1 MRHDLRLLA
10 ADKTLWIIAAIFL
23 ALISYGTFNGARFA
37 AERKAVVGDLQT
49 RGEQALQKQK
59 AEAVEFETG
68 AKPMPTATPDVL
80 LPRGKSYPVVLPPAP
95 LAALSIG
102 QADIYPYSTNVDIMT
117 EKNDLF
123 NEHEFDNP
131 LNLLAGRF
139 DLAFVFVFLFPLLIL
154 ALSYNILS
162 AEKEGGTLQLT
173 MANSAVGLRRY
184 VFGKVLARLSVI
196 LVFAVGFSLVG
207 FVLSGVNFADENAIF
222 RLLLWISAVVFYA
235 LFWFALA
242 VLVNSLNYSSAANAV
257 VLAGIWVLL
266 VVVVPSLLHVAA
278 SAFYP
283 VPSRLEF
290 VAKVREADNQ
300 TRSAG
305 EKLLSQYY
313 GDHPELVADGKAN
326 IADFTARFYAIRQ
339 ERQKRLLPEV
349 ERFDTQLQAQQ
360 NLVGLSRVFSPA
372 VVMQETLNDI
382 AGTSTQRQREFVRQV
397 RAFIDDWHGV
407 LIPRLMRKENLQV
420 ADYDRLPRFQFTEET
435 TAAITAR
442 SGIGFLLIILPTI
455 LIGIVGFM
463 RLSRFSLIN

>member
-1 MRHDLRLLA
+1 M
-10 ADKTLWIIAAIFL
+10 
-23 ALISYGTFNGARFA
+23 
-37 AERKAVVGDLQT
+37 
-49 RGEQALQKQK
+49 
-59 AEAVEFETG
+59 
-68 AKPMPTATPDVL
+68 
-80 LPRGKSYPVVLPPAP
+80 KSDY
-95 LAALSIG
+95 
-102 QADIYPYSTNVDIMT
+102 
-117 EKNDLF
+117 K
-123 NEHEFDNP
+123 FDNP

-184 VFGKVLARLSVI
+184 VVGKVLARLSVI
-196 LVFAVGFSLVG
+196 LVFAVGFSLLG

-222 RLLLWISAVVFYA
+222 RLLLWIAAVALYA

-242 VLVNSLNYSSAANAV
+242 VLVNSFNFSSATNAV

-326 IADFTARFYAIRQ
+326 IADFTPDFTRFGRNVRNGCCRKSSVSTRSFKHSKI
-339 ERQKRLLPEV
+339 
-349 ERFDTQLQAQQ
+349 
-360 NLVGLSRVFSPA
+360 LS
-372 VVMQETLNDI
+372 
-382 AGTSTQRQREFVRQV
+382 GY
-397 RAFIDDWHGV
+397 RAFSH
-407 LIPRLMRKENLQV
+407 R
-420 ADYDRLPRFQFTEET
+420 
-435 TAAITAR
+435 R
-442 SGIGFLLIILPTI
+442 S
-455 LIGIVGFM
+455 
-463 RLSRFSLIN
+463 